1 MERELSEV
9 EKTLLT
15 KIEKGKVFL
24 GEMLPS
30 EIGALGKLKFKGV
43 IVEKDKDSKKKYAIL
58 KVVEKFENIEK
69 GKNAL

>member
-15 KIEKGKVFL
+15 KLEKGKVFL

-30 EIGALGKLKFKGV
+30 EIGALGKLKFSGV
-43 IVEKDKDSKKKYAIL
+43 VVEKDTTTKKKYAIL
-58 KVVEKFENIEK
+58 KEEEKIDK
-69 GKNAL
+69 V

>member
-15 KIEKGKVFL
+15 KLEKGKVFL

-30 EIGALGKLKFKGV
+30 EIGALGKLKFSGV
-43 IVEKDKDSKKKYAIL
+43 VVEKDKDTKKKYAIL
-58 KVVEKFENIEK
+58 KEVEKIENIEK
-69 GKNAL
+69 GKNTL